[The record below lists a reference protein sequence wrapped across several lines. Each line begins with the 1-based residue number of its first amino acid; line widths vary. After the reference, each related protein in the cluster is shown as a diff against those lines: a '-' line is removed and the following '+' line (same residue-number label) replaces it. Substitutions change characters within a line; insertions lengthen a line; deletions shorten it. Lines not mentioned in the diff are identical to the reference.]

1 MRGPTH
7 SKNQSDPYLKNKSPE
22 KNQSEPP
29 DNQLK
34 KFKTNLT
41 NLKVF
46 KMALDPRMFHGTLP
60 LVLER
65 DITAVANDVFNTLQK
80 SVRIGVNTMSR
91 QLFDKV
97 KHCLEAWLACKN
109 GGENAAT
116 KFQYASQLLVDLVS
130 FKTQGLIDT
139 DENMNQLSV
148 VINEV
153 LSHMSSQLLS
163 HAGQLRDKDATI
175 TSLQSELEK
184 KNAELEKKNAELEKK
199 IADLGKRTSQ
209 LFGQGST
216 LKSQLE
222 EKDATITKLESQ
234 LQEKDATITKLESQ
248 LDDFCQGMEL
258 IDD

>member
-1 MRGPTH
+1 
-7 SKNQSDPYLKNKSPE
+7 
-22 KNQSEPP
+22 
-29 DNQLK
+29 
-34 KFKTNLT
+34 
-41 NLKVF
+41 
-46 KMALDPRMFHGTLP
+46 MFHGTLP

-65 DITAVANDVFNTLQK
+65 DITAVANDVFDTLQK

-139 DENMNQLSV
+139 EENMNQLSV

-184 KNAELEKKNAELEKK
+184 KNAEL
-199 IADLGKRTSQ
+199 GRRTSQ

-248 LDDFCQGMEL
+248 LEEKDATITKLESQLQEKDATITKLESQLDDFCQGMEL